1 MLATRFIAGSEKE
14 APASLY
20 YAEGSAFQRSAHAA
34 AADDAA
40 AGASD
45 AYDGRGFD
53 AKEEPCSPANNAV
66 TARHTAV
73 TGEVRRSACQQL
85 KQRRRLALVAWL
97 ACLQHAP

>member
-1 MLATRFIAGSEKE
+1 MLATRSIAGSDKE

-20 YAEGSAFQRSAHAA
+20 YAEGSAFHRSAHEA

-40 AGASD
+40 AGATD

-53 AKEEPCSPANNAV
+53 AKEEPCSPTNNAA

-73 TGEVRRSACQQL
+73 TGEVRLPACQGL
-85 KQRRRLALVAWL
+85 EYHVRLPLPARP
-97 ACLQHAP
+97 ACLQHAS